1 MTLSVGNQSMIKA
14 SKYTRAV
21 FAVIRVKKPG
31 LLQKQKRE
39 SVALTS
45 WKYLDPSRSE
55 INIFKSFCA
64 LVSCQLCRVPLRQCR
79 CGEVEFLK
87 WLCLLPDL
95 L

>member
-1 MTLSVGNQSMIKA
+1 MTPSVGNQSMIKA

-39 SVALTS
+39 SAALTS

-64 LVSCQLCRVPLRQCR
+64 LVSCQLCSSAQTVLMWRSRVL
-79 CGEVEFLK
+79 EVAVSFT
-87 WLCLLPDL
+87 
-95 L
+95 